1 VGDREPHGRLG
12 RPNGD
17 MHDSADRTPHAD
29 HDLLVIAAGTD
40 PGADPQARAAAD
52 RLTASCTECD
62 ELARDLR
69 AIAAGLQSLPRSIP
83 APADR
88 DFRISPDQ
96 ARHLQRGNGL
106 RRLLRPFGP
115 GGLPSLRPLSAAF
128 TTLGVAGLLFTL
140 VLPGVTSTAFR
151 AASGDVPQAV
161 TAPAGAGNA
170 QASLPTTKENA
181 TTFGPAAPGVAVA
194 TPADA
199 AASPAAGASSA
210 AVNLGGGR
218 SLASGQQPQ
227 SQDSA
232 TPTPSATVS
241 AWSPTAVLSV
251 VLLAVGVL
259 LFVLR
264 AAAYRLR

>member
-1 VGDREPHGRLG
+1 VAEREPHGPVG
-12 RPNGD
+12 RPTGD

-40 PGADPQARAAAD
+40 PNADPAARAAAA
-52 RLTASCTECD
+52 RQVANCTDCD
-62 ELARDLR
+62 QLARDLR

-83 APADR
+83 APAGR

-96 ARHLQRGNGL
+96 ARRLQRGNGL

-115 GGLPSLRPLSAAF
+115 GGMPSLRPLSAAF

-140 VLPGVTSTAFR
+140 VLPGMTTFR
-151 AASGDVPQAV
+151 AAIGDVPGAV
-161 TAPAGAGNA
+161 SAPAGAGNA
-170 QASLPTTKENA
+170 AASIPTTKEMA
-181 TTFGPAAPGVAVA
+181 STYGPVAAPGVAL
-194 TPADA
+194 
-199 AASPAAGASSA
+199 ASPPAGASTGSFDY
-210 AVNLGGGR
+210 GTR
-218 SLASGQQPQ
+218 QSSQPARQ
-227 SQDSA
+227 PSSQDTA
-232 TPTPSATVS
+232 TPTPSASVS

-264 AAAYRLR
+264 LAAYRLR

>member
-1 VGDREPHGRLG
+1 VADREPRDRFG

-40 PGADPQARAAAD
+40 PDADSAARTAAVRQAAD
-52 RLTASCTECD
+52 CTECD

-83 APADR
+83 VPAAR

-96 ARHLQRGNGL
+96 ARRLQRGNGL

-115 GGLPSLRPLSAAF
+115 GGLPSLRPMAAAF

-140 VLPGVTSTAFR
+140 VLPGMTGVRMSSQ
-151 AASGDVPQAV
+151 AAPGAV
-161 TAPAGAGNA
+161 GAPAGAGDA
-170 QASLPTTKENA
+170 AASIPTTKENA
-181 TTFGPAAPGVAVA
+181 STFVPAAPGVALG
-194 TPADA
+194 
-199 AASPAAGASSA
+199 SPAAAGSPASVDYGTRGS
-210 AVNLGGGR
+210 VQIV
-218 SLASGQQPQ
+218 QQPP
-227 SQDSA
+227 SQDTA
-232 TPTPSATVS
+232 TPTATPSASVS
-241 AWSPTAVLSV
+241 SWSPTAVLSV
-251 VLLAVGVL
+251 VLLAVGIM

-264 AAAYRLR
+264 LAAYRLR